1 MHVCVCVCDQVK
13 KDIGDIDILIN
24 NAGIV
29 TGKKFMD
36 SPDSLIQ
43 KTMAVNTLA
52 PFWVGQQVML
62 LDGSRV

>member
-1 MHVCVCVCDQVK
+1 M
-13 KDIGDIDILIN
+13 DILIN

-43 KTMAVNTLA
+43 KTMAVNTMA
-52 PFWVGQQVML
+52 PFWVGNRQSHTEDHGSQHYGSL
-62 LDGSRV
+62 LGG